1 MTSHAIRHVRV
12 TPIAFRDPPL
22 LNAAGIHEPWALRSI
37 IELETASGLV
47 GINETYGDQSMLDVL
62 AKAAPA
68 LQGLSPWDLNAMESR
83 VQALVQPSGLAS
95 EFLGEQVS
103 LAPGTHVSKNV
114 AKVVSAFEV
123 AMLDLQGQ
131 LANAPVVDL
140 LGGSARDAVPFSA
153 YLFFKYAEH
162 IDQVGNG
169 YPADPFGEGIA
180 PEQMVAQARRMIDE
194 YGFRSIKLKAG
205 ALPPEQEVAALLALA
220 KAFPGAPLRI
230 DPNANWTVATSLNV
244 VEQLRGVL
252 EYYEDPAPGLNGMA
266 EVAQQ
271 CDVPLATNMV
281 VTDYKEF
288 AQNVRLG
295 CPVRIVLSDHHY
307 WGGLRTTQQLSR
319 LCQTFDM
326 GLSMHSNSHLGI
338 SLIAMTHL
346 AASVPHLSYACDTHY
361 PWQDEEIVQGG
372 RLKFEN
378 GSLRVPRGP
387 GLGVSMDREALD
399 RLHDNY
405 LHCGIRNRDDLGQMR
420 KYDPTFTGKQPRY

>member
-1 MTSHAIRHVRV
+1 MTLAIRHVRV

-37 IELETASGLV
+37 IEIETACGRV
-47 GINETYGDQSMLDVL
+47 GINETYGDLPMLDAL

-68 LQGLSPWDLNAMESR
+68 LQGLSPWDLNTMEAR
-83 VQALVQPSGLAS
+83 VAALVSPAKTGS
-95 EFLGEQVS
+95 EFLGEQIS
-103 LAPGTHVSKNV
+103 LAPGTHVSKTV
-114 AKVVSAFEV
+114 AKVISAFEV

-131 LANAPVVDL
+131 LAGAPIVDL
-140 LGGSARDAVPFSA
+140 LGGAARDAVPFSA
-153 YLFFKYAEH
+153 YLFFKHAEH
-162 IDQVGNG
+162 IDKTHTE
-169 YPADPFGEGIA
+169 YAPDPWGEGIT
-180 PEQMVAQARRMIDE
+180 PEQMVAQARRMIDQ
-194 YGFRSIKLKAG
+194 YGFKSIKLKAG

-230 DPNANWTVATSLNV
+230 DPNANWTVATSLKV

-252 EYYEDPAPGLNGMA
+252 EYYEDPAPGLDGMA
-266 EVAQQ
+266 AIAKQ

-288 AQNVRLG
+288 ADNVRLG

-338 SLIAMTHL
+338 SLTAMTHL
-346 AASVPHLSYACDTHY
+346 AASVPHLAYACDTHY
-361 PWQDEEIVQGG
+361 PWQDEEVVQGG
-372 RLKFEN
+372 RLKFED
-378 GSLRVPRGP
+378 GSLRVPRTP
-387 GLGVSMDREALD
+387 GLGVSIDPEALA